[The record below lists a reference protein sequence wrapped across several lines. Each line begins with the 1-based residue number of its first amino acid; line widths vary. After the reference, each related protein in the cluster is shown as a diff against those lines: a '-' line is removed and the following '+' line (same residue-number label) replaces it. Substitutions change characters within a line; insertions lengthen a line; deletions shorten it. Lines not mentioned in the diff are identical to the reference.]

1 MLIWLPDHNY
11 HIARSFYFPLH
22 RLSLSFLT
30 RVNVWFSSPLEII
43 KIMRTI
49 RVLTHFLKIFY
60 NKGAL
65 EPCVDILQ
73 MAGARPSFGLVW
85 DTALNPRPLSGI
97 RD

>member
-1 MLIWLPDHNY
+1 
-11 HIARSFYFPLH
+11 
-22 RLSLSFLT
+22 
-30 RVNVWFSSPLEII
+30 
-43 KIMRTI
+43 MRTI

-85 DTALNPRPLSGI
+85 DTSLNPSPRSGI

>member
-1 MLIWLPDHNY
+1 
-11 HIARSFYFPLH
+11 
-22 RLSLSFLT
+22 
-30 RVNVWFSSPLEII
+30 
-43 KIMRTI
+43 MRTI

-85 DTALNPRPLSGI
+85 DTALNPRPRSGI
-97 RD
+97 RKQYTASVDGALRSSM

>member
-1 MLIWLPDHNY
+1 MLYLLC
-11 HIARSFYFPLH
+11 F
-22 RLSLSFLT
+22 
-30 RVNVWFSSPLEII
+30 II
-43 KIMRTI
+43 IFKQIMRTI
-49 RVLTHFLKIFY
+49 RVLTHILKIFY

-85 DTALNPRPLSGI
+85 DTALNPRPRSGI

>member
-1 MLIWLPDHNY
+1 MFYNY
-11 HIARSFYFPLH
+11 F
-22 RLSLSFLT
+22 
-30 RVNVWFSSPLEII
+30 
-43 KIMRTI
+43 KQIMRTT

>member
-1 MLIWLPDHNY
+1 
-11 HIARSFYFPLH
+11 
-22 RLSLSFLT
+22 
-30 RVNVWFSSPLEII
+30 
-43 KIMRTI
+43 MRTI

-85 DTALNPRPLSGI
+85 DTALNPRPRSGQDHVVVSRI
-97 RD
+97 KTPLWLTARYALRCKRPPE